1 MTTLPGAAFFDSALS
16 FGMIRGGKIDAA
28 ILGAMQVSATGDLA
42 NWMIPGKMVKGP
54 GGAMDLVH
62 GAGRVIVLMEHV
74 AKDGSA
80 KIVDACTLPLTGR
93 GVVDRI
99 ITDLAVID
107 VTPDGLVLVELA
119 PGVTVEQ
126 VRQATEPPLRIARN
140 WTTEGP
146 RSMSENDVVIVAAAR
161 TPQGR
166 LKGQLAAFTAPQL
179 GSFAIRGALEQGG
192 VDPADVDAVI
202 VGQVLAA
209 GSGQNAARQ
218 AAIGAGIGWDVP
230 AHSVNKVCL
239 SGLTA
244 VIDAARMIRTG
255 DAEVVVAAGMES
267 MTRAP
272 HLLMGSR
279 DGWTYGTV
287 EVLDHMAYDGL
298 TDAYD
303 RESMGASTERHN
315 ARYELTREAQDQ
327 VAALSH
333 QRAAAAQESGVLDA
347 EIVAVEVPQR
357 RGEPVRVTRDEGVRP
372 ETTVETLAG
381 LRPAFAEGGSITAG
395 NSSQISDGASAVV
408 VTTRATAEAKGWP
421 VLVTVGASGQTAGPD
436 NSLQAQP
443 ARAIEQACRK
453 QGITPQDLDLVEINE
468 AFGAVVARSQTELG
482 LDGDIVNVHGG
493 GIAIGHPIGASGNR
507 LVVHVA
513 HELARRGGGTA
524 AVGLCG
530 GGGQGE
536 ALILT
541 R

>member
-1 MTTLPGAAFFDSALS
+1 
-16 FGMIRGGKIDAA
+16 MIA
-28 ILGAMQVSATGDLA
+28 Q
-42 NWMIPGKMVKGP
+42 
-54 GGAMDLVH
+54 
-62 GAGRVIVLMEHV
+62 EHPN
-74 AKDGSA
+74 D
-80 KIVDACTLPLTGR
+80 
-93 GVVDRI
+93 
-99 ITDLAVID
+99 
-107 VTPDGLVLVELA
+107 
-119 PGVTVEQ
+119 Q
-126 VRQATEPPLRIARN
+126 
-140 WTTEGP
+140 
-146 RSMSENDVVIVAAAR
+146 DVVIVAAAR

-166 LKGQLAAFTAPQL
+166 LKGQLASFSAPQL
-179 GSFAIRGALEQGG
+179 GAFAIRGALEQGSI
-192 VDPADVDAVI
+192 DPSEVDAVI

-244 VIDAARMIRTG
+244 IIDASRMIRTG
-255 DAEVVVAAGMES
+255 DAAVVVAAGMES

-279 DGWTYGTV
+279 DGWTYGSV
-287 EVLDHMAYDGL
+287 EVLDHMAHDGL

-315 ARYELTREAQDQ
+315 ARYELTRAAQDE

-333 QRAAAAQESGVLDA
+333 QRAAAAQAAGVFDDEL
-347 EIVAVEVPQR
+347 VAVAVPQR
-357 RGEPVRVTRDEGVRP
+357 RGEPVLVTADEGIRP
-372 ETTVETLAG
+372 DTTVESLAG
-381 LRPAFAEGGSITAG
+381 LRAAFAEGGSITAG

-408 VTTRATAEAKGWP
+408 VTTRATADARGWP

-443 ARAIEQACRK
+443 ARAIERACRK
-453 QGITPQDLDLVEINE
+453 HGITPSDLDVVEINE
-468 AFGAVVARSQTELG
+468 AFGAVVARSQVELG
-482 LDGDIVNVHGG
+482 LSSDIVNIHGG
-493 GIAIGHPIGASGNR
+493 GIAIGHPIGASGTR

-513 HELARRGGGTA
+513 HELARRGSGIA

>member
-1 MTTLPGAAFFDSALS
+1 
-16 FGMIRGGKIDAA
+16 
-28 ILGAMQVSATGDLA
+28 
-42 NWMIPGKMVKGP
+42 
-54 GGAMDLVH
+54 
-62 GAGRVIVLMEHV
+62 
-74 AKDGSA
+74 
-80 KIVDACTLPLTGR
+80 
-93 GVVDRI
+93 
-99 ITDLAVID
+99 
-107 VTPDGLVLVELA
+107 
-119 PGVTVEQ
+119 
-126 VRQATEPPLRIARN
+126 
-140 WTTEGP
+140 
-146 RSMSENDVVIVAAAR
+146 MSDIVIVAAAR

-166 LKGQLAAFTAPQL
+166 LKGQLASFTAPQL
-179 GSFAIRGALEQGG
+179 GSFAIKGALAQASI
-192 VDPADVDAVI
+192 DPAAIDAVI

-244 VIDAARMIRTG
+244 IIDAARMIRTG
-255 DAEVVVAAGMES
+255 DATTVVAAGMES

-287 EVLDHMAYDGL
+287 QVLDHMAHDGL

-303 RESMGASTERHN
+303 QESMGASTERHN
-315 ARYELTREAQDQ
+315 ERFELTRQAQDE

-333 QRAAAAQESGVLDA
+333 QRAAAGADAGAFDA

-357 RGEPVRVTRDEGVRP
+357 RGEPIVVDRDEGVRP
-372 ETTVETLAG
+372 ETTVETLG
-381 LRPAFAEGGSITAG
+381 KLRAAFAEGGSITAG

-408 VTTRATAEAKGWP
+408 VTTRENAEAQGWP
-421 VLVTVGASGQTAGPD
+421 VLATIGASGQTAGPD

-443 ARAIEQACRK
+443 ARAIARALEK
-453 QGITPQDLDLVEINE
+453 QGITAADLDLVEINE

-482 LDGDIVNVHGG
+482 ISSDIVNIHGG

-507 LVVHVA
+507 LVVHMA
-513 HELARRGGGTA
+513 HELAKRGTGTV

>member
-1 MTTLPGAAFFDSALS
+1 
-16 FGMIRGGKIDAA
+16 
-28 ILGAMQVSATGDLA
+28 
-42 NWMIPGKMVKGP
+42 
-54 GGAMDLVH
+54 
-62 GAGRVIVLMEHV
+62 
-74 AKDGSA
+74 
-80 KIVDACTLPLTGR
+80 
-93 GVVDRI
+93 
-99 ITDLAVID
+99 
-107 VTPDGLVLVELA
+107 
-119 PGVTVEQ
+119 
-126 VRQATEPPLRIARN
+126 
-140 WTTEGP
+140 
-146 RSMSENDVVIVAAAR
+146 MSENDVVIVAAAR

-239 SGLTA
+239 SGITA

-381 LRPAFAEGGSITAG
+381 LRAAFAEGGSITAG

-408 VTTRATAEAKGWP
+408 VTTRGTAEAKGWP

-482 LDGDIVNVHGG
+482 LDGEIVNVHGG

-524 AVGLCG
+524 GGGLCG
-530 GGGQGE
+530 GGGQGG
-536 ALILT
+536 ARILT

>member
-1 MTTLPGAAFFDSALS
+1 MT
-16 FGMIRGGKIDAA
+16 
-28 ILGAMQVSATGDLA
+28 ATD
-42 NWMIPGKMVKGP
+42 I
-54 GGAMDLVH
+54 
-62 GAGRVIVLMEHV
+62 
-74 AKDGSA
+74 
-80 KIVDACTLPLTGR
+80 
-93 GVVDRI
+93 
-99 ITDLAVID
+99 
-107 VTPDGLVLVELA
+107 
-119 PGVTVEQ
+119 
-126 VRQATEPPLRIARN
+126 
-140 WTTEGP
+140 
-146 RSMSENDVVIVAAAR
+146 VIVAAAR

-166 LKGQLAAFTAPQL
+166 LKGQLASFTAPQL
-179 GSFAIRGALEQGG
+179 GAFAIRGALEQASI
-192 VDPADVDAVI
+192 DPADVDAVI
-202 VGQVLAA
+202 LGQVLAA

-244 VIDAARMIRTG
+244 VIDAARMIRPG
-255 DAEVVVAAGMES
+255 DADVVVAGGMES

-279 DGWTYGTV
+279 DGWTYGSI

-303 RESMGASTERHN
+303 KESMGASTERHN
-315 ARYELTREAQDQ
+315 ARYELTREAQDT

-357 RGEPVRVTRDEGVRP
+357 RGPAVRVTADEGVRP
-372 ETTVETLAG
+372 DTTVESLAG
-381 LRPAFAEGGSITAG
+381 LRAAFAEGGSITAG

-443 ARAIEQACRK
+443 ARAIEKACEK
-453 QGITPQDLDLVEINE
+453 QGITPAELDLVEINE
-468 AFGAVVARSQTELG
+468 AFGAVVARSETELG
-482 LDGDIVNVHGG
+482 LDSGIVNIHGG
-493 GIAIGHPIGASGNR
+493 GIAIGHPIGASGAR

>member
-1 MTTLPGAAFFDSALS
+1 MTAHDH
-16 FGMIRGGKIDAA
+16 
-28 ILGAMQVSATGDLA
+28 
-42 NWMIPGKMVKGP
+42 N
-54 GGAMDLVH
+54 
-62 GAGRVIVLMEHV
+62 
-74 AKDGSA
+74 
-80 KIVDACTLPLTGR
+80 
-93 GVVDRI
+93 DR
-99 ITDLAVID
+99 
-107 VTPDGLVLVELA
+107 E
-119 PGVTVEQ
+119 
-126 VRQATEPPLRIARN
+126 
-140 WTTEGP
+140 
-146 RSMSENDVVIVAAAR
+146 DVVIVAAAR

-166 LKGQLAAFTAPQL
+166 LKGQLASFTAPQL
-179 GSFAIRGALEQGG
+179 GAFAIRGALEQGG

-218 AAIGAGIGWDVP
+218 AAIGAGIGWEVP

-244 VIDAARMIRTG
+244 IIDAARMIRTG

-279 DGWTYGTV
+279 DGWTYGSV

-315 ARYELTREAQDQ
+315 ARYELTRQAQDA

-333 QRAAAAQESGVLDA
+333 QRAAAAQTAGVFDD
-347 EIVAVEVPQR
+347 EIVAVSVPQR
-357 RGEPVRVTRDEGVRP
+357 RGEDLRVTADEGIRP
-372 ETTVETLAG
+372 DTTVESLGG
-381 LRPAFAEGGSITAG
+381 LRAAFAEGGSITAG

-408 VTTRATAEAKGWP
+408 VTTREVAEIKGWP
-421 VLVTVGASGQTAGPD
+421 VLVTIGASGQTAGPD

-443 ARAIEQACRK
+443 ARAIERACEK
-453 QGITPQDLDLVEINE
+453 QGITPADLDLVEINE
-468 AFGAVVARSQTELG
+468 AFGAVVARSQVELG
-482 LDGDIVNVHGG
+482 LSSEIVNIHGG
-493 GIAIGHPIGASGNR
+493 GIAIGHPIGASGTR
-507 LVVHVA
+507 LVVHAA
-513 HELARRGGGTA
+513 HELARRGRGTA

>member
-1 MTTLPGAAFFDSALS
+1 
-16 FGMIRGGKIDAA
+16 
-28 ILGAMQVSATGDLA
+28 
-42 NWMIPGKMVKGP
+42 
-54 GGAMDLVH
+54 
-62 GAGRVIVLMEHV
+62 
-74 AKDGSA
+74 
-80 KIVDACTLPLTGR
+80 
-93 GVVDRI
+93 
-99 ITDLAVID
+99 
-107 VTPDGLVLVELA
+107 
-119 PGVTVEQ
+119 
-126 VRQATEPPLRIARN
+126 
-140 WTTEGP
+140 
-146 RSMSENDVVIVAAAR
+146 
-161 TPQGR
+161 
-166 LKGQLAAFTAPQL
+166 
-179 GSFAIRGALEQGG
+179 
-192 VDPADVDAVI
+192 
-202 VGQVLAA
+202 
-209 GSGQNAARQ
+209 
-218 AAIGAGIGWDVP
+218 
-230 AHSVNKVCL
+230 VNKVCL

-244 VIDAARMIRTG
+244 VIDAARMIRVG

-272 HLLMGSR
+272 HMLMGSR
-279 DGWTYGTV
+279 DGWTYGSV

-315 ARYELTREAQDQ
+315 ARYELTRQAQDR

-333 QRAAAAQESGVLDA
+333 QRADAAQGAGVFDA

-357 RGEPVRVTRDEGVRP
+357 RGEAVLVTKDEGVRP
-372 ETTVETLAG
+372 ETTVDTLAG
-381 LRPAFAEGGSITAG
+381 LRAAFAVGGSITAG

-408 VTTRATAEAKGWP
+408 VTTRRTAEAEGWP

-443 ARAIEQACRK
+443 ARAIERACEK
-453 QGITPQDLDLVEINE
+453 QGITPADLDLVEINE
-468 AFGAVVARSQTELG
+468 AFGAVVARSQVELG
-482 LDGDIVNVHGG
+482 LDEGIVNIHGG

-513 HELARRGGGTA
+513 HELARRGRGTA

>member
-1 MTTLPGAAFFDSALS
+1 
-16 FGMIRGGKIDAA
+16 
-28 ILGAMQVSATGDLA
+28 
-42 NWMIPGKMVKGP
+42 
-54 GGAMDLVH
+54 MD
-62 GAGRVIVLMEHV
+62 
-74 AKDGSA
+74 
-80 KIVDACTLPLTGR
+80 
-93 GVVDRI
+93 DRSEDREMS
-99 ITDLAVID
+99 ITHQPTDQDI
-107 VTPDGLVLVELA
+107 
-119 PGVTVEQ
+119 
-126 VRQATEPPLRIARN
+126 
-140 WTTEGP
+140 
-146 RSMSENDVVIVAAAR
+146 VIVAAAR

-166 LKGQLAAFTAPQL
+166 LKGQLAGFTAPQL
-179 GSFAIRGALEQGG
+179 GAFAIRGALEQGP
-192 VDPADVDAVI
+192 VDPAVVDAVI

-244 VIDAARMIRTG
+244 IIDAARMIRTG

-279 DGWTYGTV
+279 DGWTYGSV

-315 ARYELTREAQDQ
+315 ARYELTRADQDE

-333 QRAAAAQESGVLDA
+333 QRAAAAQAAGVFDA
-347 EIVAVEVPQR
+347 EIVPVLVPQR
-357 RGEPVRVTRDEGVRP
+357 RGEPVEVRADEGIRP
-372 ETTVETLAG
+372 DTTVESLGG
-381 LRPAFAEGGSITAG
+381 LRAAFAEGGSITAG

-408 VTTRATAEAKGWP
+408 VTSRGTALAHGWP

-443 ARAIEQACRK
+443 ARAIERACEK
-453 QGITPQDLDLVEINE
+453 QGIAPADLDLVEINE
-468 AFGAVVARSQTELG
+468 AFGAVVARSQVELG
-482 LDGDIVNVHGG
+482 LSSDIVNVHGG
-493 GIAIGHPIGASGNR
+493 GIAIGHPIGASGAR
-507 LVVHVA
+507 LVVHAA
-513 HELARRGGGTA
+513 HELARRGSGTA

>member
-1 MTTLPGAAFFDSALS
+1 MGAED
-16 FGMIRGGKIDAA
+16 I
-28 ILGAMQVSATGDLA
+28 
-42 NWMIPGKMVKGP
+42 
-54 GGAMDLVH
+54 
-62 GAGRVIVLMEHV
+62 
-74 AKDGSA
+74 
-80 KIVDACTLPLTGR
+80 
-93 GVVDRI
+93 
-99 ITDLAVID
+99 
-107 VTPDGLVLVELA
+107 
-119 PGVTVEQ
+119 
-126 VRQATEPPLRIARN
+126 
-140 WTTEGP
+140 
-146 RSMSENDVVIVAAAR
+146 VIVAAAR

-166 LKGQLAAFTAPQL
+166 LKGQLASFTAPQL
-179 GSFAIRGALEQGG
+179 GALAIRGALEQGG
-192 VDPADVDAVI
+192 VDAADVDAVI

-244 VIDAARMIRTG
+244 IIDAARMIRTG
-255 DAEVVVAAGMES
+255 DARTVVAAGMES

-279 DGWTYGTV
+279 DGWTYGSV

-303 RESMGASTERHN
+303 AESMGASTERHN
-315 ARYELTREAQDQ
+315 PRFGLTREAQDE
-327 VAALSH
+327 VAARSH
-333 QRAAAAQESGVLDA
+333 QRAAAAREAGVFDA
-347 EIVAVEVPQR
+347 EIVPVTVPQR
-357 RGEPVRVTRDEGVRP
+357 RGEPLVLTADEGIRP

-408 VTTRATAEAKGWP
+408 VTTRAEAEAHGWP

-436 NSLQAQP
+436 NSLQEQP
-443 ARAIEQACRK
+443 AHAIQRALDK
-453 QGITPQDLDLVEINE
+453 QGITAADVDLVEINE
-468 AFGAVVARSQTELG
+468 AFGAVVARSEAVLG
-482 LDGDIVNVHGG
+482 LDPEIVNVHGG

-507 LVVHVA
+507 LAVHMA
-513 HELARRGGGTA
+513 HELVRRGSGTA
-524 AVGLCG
+524 VVALCG

>member
-1 MTTLPGAAFFDSALS
+1 MSAH
-16 FGMIRGGKIDAA
+16 DH
-28 ILGAMQVSATGDLA
+28 
-42 NWMIPGKMVKGP
+42 P
-54 GGAMDLVH
+54 
-62 GAGRVIVLMEHV
+62 
-74 AKDGSA
+74 KD
-80 KIVDACTLPLTGR
+80 
-93 GVVDRI
+93 
-99 ITDLAVID
+99 
-107 VTPDGLVLVELA
+107 
-119 PGVTVEQ
+119 Q
-126 VRQATEPPLRIARN
+126 
-140 WTTEGP
+140 
-146 RSMSENDVVIVAAAR
+146 DVVIVAAAR

-166 LKGQLAAFTAPQL
+166 LKGQLASFTAPQL
-179 GSFAIRGALEQGG
+179 GAFAIRGALEQGSI
-192 VDPADVDAVI
+192 DPSDVEAVI

-244 VIDAARMIRTG
+244 IIDASRMIRTG
-255 DAEVVVAAGMES
+255 DAQVVVAAGMES

-279 DGWTYGTV
+279 DGWTYGSV

-303 RESMGASTERHN
+303 KESMGASTERHN
-315 ARYELTREAQDQ
+315 ARYDLTRDAQDQ

-333 QRAAAAQESGVLDA
+333 QRAAAAQAAAMFDD
-347 EIVAVEVPQR
+347 EIVPVAVPQR
-357 RGEPVRVTRDEGVRP
+357 RGEPVLVTADEGIRP
-372 ETTVETLAG
+372 DTTVESLAG
-381 LRPAFAEGGSITAG
+381 LRAAFADGGSITAG

-408 VTTRATAEAKGWP
+408 VTTRGTAEAKGWP

-443 ARAIEQACRK
+443 ARAIERACEK
-453 QGITPQDLDLVEINE
+453 QGIAPADLDVVEINE
-468 AFGAVVARSQTELG
+468 AFGAVVARSQVELG
-482 LDGDIVNVHGG
+482 LSSDVVNIHGG
-493 GIAIGHPIGASGNR
+493 GIAIGHPIGASGTR

-513 HELARRGGGTA
+513 HELARRGSGTA

>member
-1 MTTLPGAAFFDSALS
+1 
-16 FGMIRGGKIDAA
+16 
-28 ILGAMQVSATGDLA
+28 
-42 NWMIPGKMVKGP
+42 
-54 GGAMDLVH
+54 
-62 GAGRVIVLMEHV
+62 
-74 AKDGSA
+74 
-80 KIVDACTLPLTGR
+80 
-93 GVVDRI
+93 
-99 ITDLAVID
+99 
-107 VTPDGLVLVELA
+107 
-119 PGVTVEQ
+119 
-126 VRQATEPPLRIARN
+126 
-140 WTTEGP
+140 
-146 RSMSENDVVIVAAAR
+146 MSENDVVIVAAAR

-315 ARYELTREAQDQ
+315 ARYELTREMQDQ

-333 QRAAAAQESGVLDA
+333 QRAAAAQESGALDA

-372 ETTVETLAG
+372 ETTVDTLAG
-381 LRPAFAEGGSITAG
+381 LRAAFAEGGSITAG

-408 VTTRATAEAKGWP
+408 VTTRGTAEAKGWP

-482 LDGDIVNVHGG
+482 LHGDIVNVHGG

>member
-1 MTTLPGAAFFDSALS
+1 MTD
-16 FGMIRGGKIDAA
+16 I
-28 ILGAMQVSATGDLA
+28 
-42 NWMIPGKMVKGP
+42 
-54 GGAMDLVH
+54 
-62 GAGRVIVLMEHV
+62 
-74 AKDGSA
+74 
-80 KIVDACTLPLTGR
+80 
-93 GVVDRI
+93 
-99 ITDLAVID
+99 
-107 VTPDGLVLVELA
+107 
-119 PGVTVEQ
+119 
-126 VRQATEPPLRIARN
+126 
-140 WTTEGP
+140 
-146 RSMSENDVVIVAAAR
+146 VIVAAAR

-166 LKGQLAAFTAPQL
+166 LKGQLASFTAPQL
-179 GSFAIRGALEQGG
+179 GSFAIRGALEQARI
-192 VDPADVDAVI
+192 DPAEVDAVI

-244 VIDAARMIRTG
+244 IIDAARMIRTG
-255 DAEVVVAAGMES
+255 DSEVVVAAGMES

-272 HLLMGSR
+272 HMLMGSR
-279 DGWTYGTV
+279 DGWTYGSV
-287 EVLDHMAYDGL
+287 EVLDHMAFDGL

-315 ARYELTREAQDQ
+315 ARYELTREAQDT

-333 QRAAAAQESGVLDA
+333 QRAAAAQVAGVFDA

-357 RGEPVRVTRDEGVRP
+357 RGPAVQVTADEGIRP
-372 ETTVETLAG
+372 DTTVESLAG

-408 VTTRATAEAKGWP
+408 VTTRANAESKGWP

-443 ARAIEQACRK
+443 ARAIERACEK
-453 QGITPQDLDLVEINE
+453 QGITPSDLDLVEINE
-468 AFGAVVARSQTELG
+468 AFGAVVARSQQELG
-482 LDGDIVNVHGG
+482 LDSDIVNIHGG
-493 GIAIGHPIGASGNR
+493 GIAIGHPIGASGTR
-507 LVVHVA
+507 LVVHAA
-513 HELARRGGGTA
+513 HELARRGHGTA

>member
-1 MTTLPGAAFFDSALS
+1 MT
-16 FGMIRGGKIDAA
+16 
-28 ILGAMQVSATGDLA
+28 
-42 NWMIPGKMVKGP
+42 
-54 GGAMDLVH
+54 
-62 GAGRVIVLMEHV
+62 
-74 AKDGSA
+74 
-80 KIVDACTLPLTGR
+80 
-93 GVVDRI
+93 
-99 ITDLAVID
+99 
-107 VTPDGLVLVELA
+107 
-119 PGVTVEQ
+119 
-126 VRQATEPPLRIARN
+126 
-140 WTTEGP
+140 
-146 RSMSENDVVIVAAAR
+146 ENDVVIVAAAR

-179 GSFAIRGALEQGG
+179 GSLAIRGALEQGSIA
-192 VDPADVDAVI
+192 PADIDAVI

-279 DGWTYGTV
+279 DGWAYGSV

-315 ARYELTREAQDQ
+315 ARFDLTRQAQDR

-333 QRAAAAQESGVLDA
+333 QRATAAQEAGVFDV
-347 EIVAVEVPQR
+347 EIVAVDVPQR
-357 RGEPVRVTRDEGVRP
+357 RGEPVRVTKDEGVRP
-372 ETTVETLAG
+372 DTTVETLAG
-381 LRPAFAEGGSITAG
+381 LRAAFAEGGSITAG
-395 NSSQISDGASAVV
+395 NSSPISDGASAVV
-408 VTTRATAEAKGWP
+408 VTTRRTAQAKGWP

-443 ARAIEQACRK
+443 ARAIERACEK
-453 QGITPQDLDLVEINE
+453 QGIAPSELDLVEINE
-468 AFGAVVARSQTELG
+468 AFGAVVARSQVELG
-482 LDGDIVNVHGG
+482 LDEAIVNIHGG

-513 HELARRGGGTA
+513 HELARRGAGTA